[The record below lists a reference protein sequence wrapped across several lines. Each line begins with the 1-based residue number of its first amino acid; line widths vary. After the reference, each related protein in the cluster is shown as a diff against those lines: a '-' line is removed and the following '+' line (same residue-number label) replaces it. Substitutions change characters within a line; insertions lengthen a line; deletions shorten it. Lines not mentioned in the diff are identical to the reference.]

1 MASAVFFGVEV
12 PEELSEEV
20 CILEKRDITAIMI
33 RMRIKMINGR
43 LFLCF
48 FLGFVSWSGEVTSSE
63 DASDFVPAVSFLET
77 GVGLA
82 AGSSA

>member
-1 MASAVFFGVEV
+1 M
-12 PEELSEEV
+12 
-20 CILEKRDITAIMI
+20 
-33 RMRIKMINGR
+33 
-43 LFLCF
+43 FL
-48 FLGFVSWSGEVTSSE
+48 LGGVSWSGEVTSSE

>member
-1 MASAVFFGVEV
+1 MHFGKKEYNRNNDQDENQDDKRQTFFVFLFGV
-12 PEELSEEV
+12 
-20 CILEKRDITAIMI
+20 
-33 RMRIKMINGR
+33 
-43 LFLCF
+43 
-48 FLGFVSWSGEVTSSE
+48 VSWSGEVTSSE

>member
-1 MASAVFFGVEV
+1 MHFGKKEYNRNNDQD
-12 PEELSEEV
+12 ENQDD
-20 CILEKRDITAIMI
+20 KRQT
-33 RMRIKMINGR
+33 
-43 LFLCF
+43 FLCF
-48 FLGFVSWSGEVTSSE
+48 FLGGVSWSGEVTSSE